1 MPRIIFGRPENT
13 AGQDFLTWW
22 HVPIEIR
29 PRCFQWKS
37 IDDCSISVYI
47 HSGGIGTIEKGGQS
61 MLADWERP
69 SKIGYDREKQ
79 KILGASQLE
88 IDSLESIC
96 R

>member
-1 MPRIIFGRPENT
+1 
-13 AGQDFLTWW
+13 
-22 HVPIEIR
+22 
-29 PRCFQWKS
+29 
-37 IDDCSISVYI
+37 
-47 HSGGIGTIEKGGQS
+47 

-79 KILGASQLE
+79 EILGASQLE